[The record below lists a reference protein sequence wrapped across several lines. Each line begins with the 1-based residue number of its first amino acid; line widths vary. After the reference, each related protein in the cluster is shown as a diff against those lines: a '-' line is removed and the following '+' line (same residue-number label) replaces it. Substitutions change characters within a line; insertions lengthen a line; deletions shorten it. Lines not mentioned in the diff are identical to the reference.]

1 MPRPILGTQ
10 YPNRNGSLQ
19 AEIAPA
25 AKSTSGALSGARL
38 EQRLRQERSKA
49 YVAVLARLDAGT
61 HQQNQAALQSLLET
75 IAAEFPELAIDQRP
89 LGFVSRCYLG
99 APYVVHICDLGSN
112 IVEHFE
118 TYRNMPALFE
128 RARSLALHSGYVAIE
143 VYPDKLRAIADD
155 GSVSV
160 IEK

>member
-10 YPNRNGSLQ
+10 YSTENVSLKPDLT
-19 AEIAPA
+19 ASKA
-25 AKSTSGALSGARL
+25 TSGALSGARL
-38 EQRLRQERSKA
+38 DQLLRQQRSPA
-49 YVAVLARLDAGT
+49 YLNALSKLDAGT
-61 HQQNQAALQSLLET
+61 HQQNQAALQSLLEA
-75 IAAEFPELAIDQRP
+75 IMGEFPELAIDQRP
-89 LGFVSRCYLG
+89 LGFVSRCHLG
-99 APYVVHICDLGSN
+99 APYVVHICDLSGN

-118 TYRNMPALFE
+118 IYRAMPLLFE
-128 RARSLALHSGYVAIE
+128 PARPLALHACYIAIE